1 MGLAFF
7 WLFFLLMAIGM
18 PVVFALLIGPG
29 LSLVIDGTDG
39 RFFAKLL
46 STIYTGIY
54 SFPLMAVPFFI
65 LAGELMNSGGITRS
79 IVKFAESMIGHVRSG
94 LAQVNILSSIL
105 FAGLSGSAVA
115 DTSALGKMLI
125 PAMEQNGYS
134 RRFAAAITAASS
146 VIGPIIPPSGIMV
159 LYAFVMNVSVAGLFL
174 AGIVPGLAVGLGL
187 MALTAYFSGVRN
199 YPVASRKATWGE
211 RSVSFL
217 ETYPA
222 LLTPVLLL
230 GGILSGIYT
239 PTEAAAVAA
248 VYALFAS
255 ALIRLDLWA
264 RFIANPLHAY
274 IHIAPLTVLLFA
286 GFTDAVGFRLFLALG
301 LGWVVVA
308 EALWRLVGPR
318 APAVAAQVPLRRD
331 LDLAARYTAHRLPEV
346 LRQTA
351 IQSGVILLLVGA
363 AVTFGWMVTVSGLA
377 REAASLI
384 RNTTDNPS
392 LLLFLVN
399 ILLFVVGMF
408 LDAGPAILILG
419 PVLGP
424 IMTQVGVDPL
434 HCAIVMCVN
443 VTVGLAAPP
452 MGLVLFVASSV
463 SGEKIE
469 RIVQAI
475 WPFLLVEFA
484 VILLIAYFPSLT
496 MTIPALAGFAQC
508 PSGAFLC
515 ATRRSRRRAAR
526 SMCRVRRRR
535 PRSRRLPRACASGT
549 ATSSA
554 RNGSTRWMRP
564 SRPAKARPTRN
575 SSQRTSRQPA
585 GAQGAPRSRCGD

>member
-1 MGLAFF
+1 MGLAYF

-18 PVVFALLIGPG
+18 PVVFALLVAPG
-29 LSLVIDGTDG
+29 LSLVIDGKDG
-39 RFFAKLL
+39 LFFSKLL
-46 STIYTGIY
+46 TTVYTGIY

-79 IVKFAESMIGHVRSG
+79 IVKFSESMIGHVRGG

-174 AGIVPGLAVGLGL
+174 AGFVPGLLVGVGL
-187 MALTAYFSGVRN
+187 MALTAYFSRVRN

-211 RSVSFL
+211 RSVAFL

-222 LLTPVLLL
+222 LLTPILLL

-255 ALIRLDLWA
+255 TLIRLDLWT
-264 RFIANPLHAY
+264 RFIADPMHAY
-274 IHIAPLTVLLFA
+274 LHIAPITLFLFA
-286 GFTDAVGFRLFLALG
+286 GFTDYVGFNLFMGLTVGWIVIAELAWRLFGVRLPLPAAIAPLASPAPRKMRADVG
-301 LGWVVVA
+301 
-308 EALWRLVGPR
+308 EAVSET
-318 APAVAAQVPLRRD
+318 
-331 LDLAARYTAHRLPEV
+331 ARRLPEV
-346 LRQTA
+346 FRQTA

-384 RNTTDNPS
+384 KSTTDNPYI
-392 LLLFLVN
+392 LLLLVN
-399 ILLFVVGMF
+399 ILLFIVGMF

-424 IMTQVGVDPL
+424 IMYQVGVDPL
-434 HCAIVMCVN
+434 HFAIVMCVN
-443 VTVGLAAPP
+443 VTVGLATPP

-463 SGEKIE
+463 ANEKIE

-484 VILLIAYFPSLT
+484 VIFLITYFPSLT
-496 MTIPALAGFAQC
+496 MTLPALAGFAKC
-508 PSGAFLC
+508 PNGASLC
-515 ATRRSRRRAAR
+515 EALTG
-526 SMCRVRRRR
+526 
-535 PRSRRLPRACASGT
+535 LG
-549 ATSSA
+549 
-554 RNGSTRWMRP
+554 G
-564 SRPAKARPTRN
+564 
-575 SSQRTSRQPA
+575 
-585 GAQGAPRSRCGD
+585 G